1 MTKQTKTLAALA
13 AAIVVCGG
21 AYAALRVWNDQQAQ
35 VDDAVY
41 VTQLSD
47 LTALSLT
54 NGQGELSFTK
64 AEDVWQYDGDASFP
78 AGQEAVEDLAEQI
91 GSLAAIRVIDDPEDL
106 SAYGLDEPALQASV
120 TAGDGTAVTLLL
132 GDVSDSYCYAKRTD
146 SDTVYTISADL
157 SENLESL
164 ELLDLA
170 AIPGFP
176 DLGTDTISSL
186 TWESGGTT
194 LTLTKT
200 ETETAGAES
209 GDSSSS
215 ESAEETEPAWD
226 VNGTA
231 IPSDN
236 SAFTSL
242 MAQLSSLAFDAC
254 YDYKGEA
261 DTLAACS
268 LDTPVGGAHRHLRRG
283 RDPHPHHRSPGRRR
297 GFLLRPALGRPGGV
311 PAVRRLGGLPYL
323 PLRPGAHRG
332 GGGRDGD
339 GLGRQLQQYLLTDK
353 APAYGREPPFV
364 SVKSGLKNRRKK
376 FSPSVYKNRHITR
389 PVRHI
394 VVCMPALCRRMNF

>member
-13 AAIVVCGG
+13 AALVVCGG

-35 VDDAVY
+35 LDDTVY

-47 LTALSLT
+47 FTALSFT
-54 NGQGELSFTK
+54 NAQGELSFTK
-64 AEDVWQYDGDASFP
+64 AEDAWQYDGDASFP
-78 AGQEAVEDLAEQI
+78 ADQEAVEDLAEQV

-106 SAYGLDEPALQASV
+106 SAYGLDEPTLQASV

-146 SDTVYTISADL
+146 SDTVYTVSTDL
-157 SENLESL
+157 PENLESL

-209 GDSSSS
+209 GDSSADASSSS
-215 ESAEETEPAWD
+215 ESVEETEPAWD

-236 SAFTSL
+236 STFTSL
-242 MAQLSSLAFDAC
+242 MAQISSLAFDAC

-261 DTLAACS
+261 DTLAECG
-268 LDTPVGGAHRHLRRG
+268 LDTPVGVLTVTYGEGETLTLTIGALDG
-283 RDPHPHHRSPGRRR
+283 TGDSYYAQ
-297 GFLLRPALGRPGGV
+297 LSDDQ
-311 PAVRRLGGLPYL
+311 AV
-323 PLRPGAHRG
+323 
-332 GGGRDGD
+332 
-339 GLGRQLQQYLLTDK
+339 YLLSADSVGTL
-353 APAYGREPPFV
+353 V
-364 SVKSGLKNRRKK
+364 SLSAQELTAAEEDEAETT
-376 FSPSVYKNRHITR
+376 SDASSSSTS
-389 PVRHI
+389 
-394 VVCMPALCRRMNF
+394 

>member
-13 AAIVVCGG
+13 AALVVCGG

-35 VDDAVY
+35 LDDTVY

-47 LTALSLT
+47 FTALSFT
-54 NGQGELSFTK
+54 NAQGELSFTK
-64 AEDVWQYDGDASFP
+64 AEDAWQYDGDASFP
-78 AGQEAVEDLAEQI
+78 ADQEAVEDLAEQV

-106 SAYGLDEPALQASV
+106 SAYGLDEPTLQASV

-132 GDVSDSYCYAKRTD
+132 GDMSDSYCYAKRTD
-146 SDTVYTISADL
+146 SDTVYTVSTDL
-157 SENLESL
+157 PENLESL

-200 ETETAGAES
+200 ETETAGTES
-209 GDSSSS
+209 GDSSADASSSS
-215 ESAEETEPAWD
+215 ESVEETEPAWD

-236 SAFTSL
+236 STFTSL
-242 MAQLSSLAFDAC
+242 MAQISSLAFDAC

-261 DTLAACS
+261 DTLAECG
-268 LDTPVGGAHRHLRRG
+268 LDTPVGLLTVTYGEGETLTLTIGALDG
-283 RDPHPHHRSPGRRR
+283 TGDSYYAQ
-297 GFLLRPALGRPGGV
+297 LSDDQ
-311 PAVRRLGGLPYL
+311 AV
-323 PLRPGAHRG
+323 
-332 GGGRDGD
+332 
-339 GLGRQLQQYLLTDK
+339 YLLSADSVDTIISLSAQELTAAEEDK
-353 APAYGREPPFV
+353 AETTSDA
-364 SVKSGLKNRRKK
+364 SS
-376 FSPSVYKNRHITR
+376 SS
-389 PVRHI
+389 
-394 VVCMPALCRRMNF
+394 AS

>member
-13 AAIVVCGG
+13 AALVVCGG

-35 VDDAVY
+35 VDDTVY

-47 LTALSLT
+47 FTALSFT
-54 NGQGELSFTK
+54 NAQGELSFTK
-64 AEDVWQYDGDASFP
+64 AEDAWQYDGDASFP
-78 AGQEAVEDLAEQI
+78 ADQEAVEDLAEQV

-146 SDTVYTISADL
+146 SDTVYTVSTDL
-157 SENLESL
+157 PENLESL

-186 TWESGGTT
+186 TWESGGTA
-194 LTLTKT
+194 LTLTKA
-200 ETETAGAES
+200 EAETAGTES
-209 GDSSSS
+209 GDSSADASS
-215 ESAEETEPAWD
+215 SSEETEPAWD

-236 SAFTSL
+236 STLTSL
-242 MAQLSSLAFDAC
+242 MAQISSLAFDAC

-261 DTLAACS
+261 DTLAECG
-268 LDTPVGGAHRHLRRG
+268 LDTPVGVLTVTYGEGETLTLTIGALDG
-283 RDPHPHHRSPGRRR
+283 TGDSYYAQ
-297 GFLLRPALGRPGGV
+297 LSDDQ
-311 PAVRRLGGLPYL
+311 AV
-323 PLRPGAHRG
+323 
-332 GGGRDGD
+332 
-339 GLGRQLQQYLLTDK
+339 YLLSAD
-353 APAYGREPPFV
+353 
-364 SVKSGLKNRRKK
+364 SVDTIISL
-376 FSPSVYKNRHITR
+376 SAQELTAAEEDEAETTSD
-389 PVRHI
+389 
-394 VVCMPALCRRMNF
+394 ASSSSAS

>member
-1 MTKQTKTLAALA
+1 MTKQTKTLTVLA
-13 AAIVVCGG
+13 AALVVCGG
-21 AYAALRVWNDQQAQ
+21 AYAALRVWNDRQAQ
-35 VDDAVY
+35 MDDTVY

-47 LTALSLT
+47 LTGLSLT

-64 AEDVWQYDGDASFP
+64 AEDVWQYDGDDAFP
-78 AGQEAVEDLAEQI
+78 ADQEAVEDLAEQI

-146 SDTVYTISADL
+146 SDTVYTVSTDL
-157 SENLESL
+157 PENLESL

-170 AIPGFP
+170 AIPDFP

-200 ETETAGAES
+200 EN
-209 GDSSSS
+209 GDSSADASSSS

-236 SAFTSL
+236 STFTSL
-242 MAQLSSLAFDAC
+242 MAQISSLAFDAC

-261 DTLAACS
+261 EALSACG
-268 LDTPVGGAHRHLRRG
+268 LDTPVGVLTVTYGESETLTLTIGALDG
-283 RDPHPHHRSPGRRR
+283 TGDSYYAQLSGD
-297 GFLLRPALGRPGGV
+297 
-311 PAVRRLGGLPYL
+311 PAV
-323 PLRPGAHRG
+323 
-332 GGGRDGD
+332 
-339 GLGRQLQQYLLTDK
+339 YLLSADSVD
-353 APAYGREPPFV
+353 ALV
-364 SVKSGLKNRRKK
+364 SLSAQELTAVEEDEAETASEA
-376 FSPSVYKNRHITR
+376 SSSSVS
-389 PVRHI
+389 
-394 VVCMPALCRRMNF
+394 

>member
-13 AAIVVCGG
+13 AALVVCGG

-35 VDDAVY
+35 LDDTVY

-47 LTALSLT
+47 FTALSFT
-54 NGQGELSFTK
+54 NAQGELSFTK
-64 AEDVWQYDGDASFP
+64 AEDAWQYNGDASFP
-78 AGQEAVEDLAEQI
+78 ADQEAVEDLAEQV

-106 SAYGLDEPALQASV
+106 SAYGLDEPTLQASV

-146 SDTVYTISADL
+146 SDTVYTVSTDL
-157 SENLESL
+157 PENLESL

-200 ETETAGAES
+200 ETETAGTES
-209 GDSSSS
+209 GDNSADARSSS
-215 ESAEETEPAWD
+215 ESVEETEPAWD

-236 SAFTSL
+236 STFTSL
-242 MAQLSSLAFDAC
+242 MAQISSLAFDAC

-261 DTLAACS
+261 DTLAECG
-268 LDTPVGGAHRHLRRG
+268 LDTPVGVLTVTYGESEILTLTIGALDG
-283 RDPHPHHRSPGRRR
+283 TGDSYYAQ
-297 GFLLRPALGRPGGV
+297 LSDDQ
-311 PAVRRLGGLPYL
+311 AV
-323 PLRPGAHRG
+323 
-332 GGGRDGD
+332 
-339 GLGRQLQQYLLTDK
+339 YLLSAD
-353 APAYGREPPFV
+353 
-364 SVKSGLKNRRKK
+364 SVDTIISL
-376 FSPSVYKNRHITR
+376 SAQELTAAEEDEAETTSD
-389 PVRHI
+389 
-394 VVCMPALCRRMNF
+394 ASSSSAS

>member
-1 MTKQTKTLAALA
+1 MSIIQIQHLYKTFGTGENAVHALEDISLDIQKGEIFGIIGLSGA
-13 AAIVVCGG
+13 GKSTLVRCMNLLERPTSGTVIVDGK
-21 AYAALRVWNDQQAQ
+21 DM
-35 VDDAVY
+35 
-41 VTQLSD
+41 
-47 LTALSLT
+47 TALSEKELRLARRNVT
-54 NGQGELSFTK
+54 MIFQSFNLLMQRTVLKNVCFPMELSGT
-64 AEDVWQYDGDASFP
+64 P
-78 AGQEAVEDLAEQI
+78 AA
-91 GSLAAIRVIDDPEDL
+91 
-106 SAYGLDEPALQASV
+106 QAR
-120 TAGDGTAVTLLL
+120 
-132 GDVSDSYCYAKRTD
+132 KR
-146 SDTVYTISADL
+146 A
-157 SENLESL
+157 L

-261 DTLAACS
+261 DTLAACG
-268 LDTPVGGAHRHLRRG
+268 LDTPVGVLTVTHGEGETLTLTIGALDG
-283 RDPHPHHRSPGRRR
+283 TGDSYYAQLSGD
-297 GFLLRPALGRPGGV
+297 
-311 PAVRRLGGLPYL
+311 PAV
-323 PLRPGAHRG
+323 
-332 GGGRDGD
+332 
-339 GLGRQLQQYLLTDK
+339 YLLSAD
-353 APAYGREPPFV
+353 
-364 SVKSGLKNRRKK
+364 SVDSLI
-376 FSPSVYKNRHITR
+376 SLSAQELT
-389 PVRHI
+389 
-394 VVCMPALCRRMNF
+394 AAEEDETETASDASSSSTS

>member
-13 AAIVVCGG
+13 AALVVCGG
-21 AYAALRVWNDQQAQ
+21 AYAALRVWNDRQAQ
-35 VDDAVY
+35 IDDTVY

-47 LTALSLT
+47 LTALSLI

-64 AEDVWQYDGDASFP
+64 AEDTWQYDGDDAFP
-78 AGQEAVEDLAEQI
+78 ADQEAVEDLAEQI

-146 SDTVYTISADL
+146 SDTVYTISTDL
-157 SENLESL
+157 PENLESL

-170 AIPGFP
+170 AIPDFP

-194 LTLTKT
+194 LALTKS
-200 ETETAGAES
+200 EAETAGTEN
-209 GDSSSS
+209 GDSSADASS
-215 ESAEETEPAWD
+215 SSEETEPAWD

-236 SAFTSL
+236 STFTSL

-254 YDYKGEA
+254 CDYKGEA
-261 DTLAACS
+261 DTLAACG
-268 LDTPVGGAHRHLRRG
+268 LDDPVGVLTVTYGEGETFTLTLGALDG
-283 RDPHPHHRSPGRRR
+283 TGEAYYAQLSGDPAVYLLSRDPVSTLTSLTPE
-297 GFLLRPALGRPGGV
+297 ALT
-311 PAVRRLGGLPYL
+311 A
-323 PLRPGAHRG
+323 ADQEETEAET
-332 GGGRDGD
+332 DGTEAAAD
-339 GLGRQLQQYLLTDK
+339 PDTSTGSSS
-353 APAYGREPPFV
+353 A
-364 SVKSGLKNRRKK
+364 S
-376 FSPSVYKNRHITR
+376 
-389 PVRHI
+389 
-394 VVCMPALCRRMNF
+394 

>member
-13 AAIVVCGG
+13 AALVVCGG

-35 VDDAVY
+35 VDDTVY

-47 LTALSLT
+47 FTGLTLT
-54 NGQGELSFTK
+54 NSAGTLSFTK
-64 AEDVWQYDGDASFP
+64 DDDAWQYDGDDAFP
-78 AGQEAVEDLAEQI
+78 ADQEAVENLAEQV
-91 GSLAAIRVIDDPEDL
+91 GSLAAIRVINDPEDL
-106 SAYGLDEPALQASV
+106 SAYGLDEPALQATV

-146 SDTVYTISADL
+146 SDTVYTVSTDL
-157 SENLESL
+157 PENLESL

-170 AIPGFP
+170 AIPDFP

-200 ETETAGAES
+200 ETETAGTEN
-209 GDSSSS
+209 GDSSADASSSS
-215 ESAEETEPAWD
+215 ESAEGTEPAWD

-242 MAQLSSLAFDAC
+242 MAQISSLAFDAC

-261 DTLAACS
+261 DTLAACG
-268 LDTPVGGAHRHLRRG
+268 LDTPVGVLTVTYGDGETLTLSIGALDG
-283 RDPHPHHRSPGRRR
+283 TEDSYYAQLSGD
-297 GFLLRPALGRPGGV
+297 
-311 PAVRRLGGLPYL
+311 PAV
-323 PLRPGAHRG
+323 
-332 GGGRDGD
+332 
-339 GLGRQLQQYLLTDK
+339 YLLSAD
-353 APAYGREPPFV
+353 
-364 SVKSGLKNRRKK
+364 SVD
-376 FSPSVYKNRHITR
+376 
-389 PVRHI
+389 
-394 VVCMPALCRRMNF
+394 ALISLSAQELTAVEEDEAETASEASSSSAS

>member
-13 AAIVVCGG
+13 AALVVCGG

-35 VDDAVY
+35 VDDTVY

-47 LTALSLT
+47 FTGLTLT
-54 NGQGELSFTK
+54 NSAGALSFTK
-64 AEDVWQYDGDASFP
+64 DDDAWQYDGDDAFP
-78 AGQEAVEDLAEQI
+78 ADQEAVEDLAEQI

-146 SDTVYTISADL
+146 SDTVYTVSTDL
-157 SENLESL
+157 PENLESL

-200 ETETAGAES
+200 EN
-209 GDSSSS
+209 GDSSADASSSS
-215 ESAEETEPAWD
+215 ESVEETEPAWD

-236 SAFTSL
+236 STFTSL
-242 MAQLSSLAFDAC
+242 MAQISSLAFDAC

-261 DTLAACS
+261 ETLSACG
-268 LDTPVGGAHRHLRRG
+268 LDTPVGVLTVTYGKSETLTLTIGALDG
-283 RDPHPHHRSPGRRR
+283 TGDSYYAQLSGD
-297 GFLLRPALGRPGGV
+297 
-311 PAVRRLGGLPYL
+311 PAV
-323 PLRPGAHRG
+323 
-332 GGGRDGD
+332 
-339 GLGRQLQQYLLTDK
+339 YLLSAD
-353 APAYGREPPFV
+353 
-364 SVKSGLKNRRKK
+364 SVDTLISL
-376 FSPSVYKNRHITR
+376 SAQELTAAEDDEAEDETASD
-389 PVRHI
+389 
-394 VVCMPALCRRMNF
+394 ASSDSSSSSAS

>member
-1 MTKQTKTLAALA
+1 M
-13 AAIVVCGG
+13 
-21 AYAALRVWNDQQAQ
+21 
-35 VDDAVY
+35 
-41 VTQLSD
+41 
-47 LTALSLT
+47 
-54 NGQGELSFTK
+54 
-64 AEDVWQYDGDASFP
+64 
-78 AGQEAVEDLAEQI
+78 EDLAEQI

-146 SDTVYTISADL
+146 SDTVYTVSTDL
-157 SENLESL
+157 PENLESL

-170 AIPGFP
+170 AIPNFP

-200 ETETAGAES
+200 ETETAGTEK
-209 GDSSSS
+209 GDSSADASSSS
-215 ESAEETEPAWD
+215 ESAEETETAWD

-261 DTLAACS
+261 DTLAACG
-268 LDTPVGGAHRHLRRG
+268 LDTPVGVLTVTYGEGETLTLTIGALDG
-283 RDPHPHHRSPGRRR
+283 AGDSYYAQLSGD
-297 GFLLRPALGRPGGV
+297 
-311 PAVRRLGGLPYL
+311 PAV
-323 PLRPGAHRG
+323 
-332 GGGRDGD
+332 
-339 GLGRQLQQYLLTDK
+339 YLLSAD
-353 APAYGREPPFV
+353 
-364 SVKSGLKNRRKK
+364 SVDSLI
-376 FSPSVYKNRHITR
+376 SLSAQELT
-389 PVRHI
+389 
-394 VVCMPALCRRMNF
+394 AAEEDETETASDASSSSTS

>member
-13 AAIVVCGG
+13 AALVVCGG

-35 VDDAVY
+35 VDDTVY

-47 LTALSLT
+47 FTGLTLT
-54 NGQGELSFTK
+54 NSAGTLSFTK
-64 AEDVWQYDGDASFP
+64 DDDAWQYDGDDAFP
-78 AGQEAVEDLAEQI
+78 ADQEAVENLAEQV
-91 GSLAAIRVIDDPEDL
+91 GSLAAIRVINDPEDL
-106 SAYGLDEPALQASV
+106 SAYGLDEPALQATV

-146 SDTVYTISADL
+146 SDTVYTVSTDL
-157 SENLESL
+157 PENLESL

-170 AIPGFP
+170 AIPDFP

-200 ETETAGAES
+200 EN
-209 GDSSSS
+209 GDSSADASSSS

-242 MAQLSSLAFDAC
+242 MAQISSLAFDAC

-261 DTLAACS
+261 DTLAECG
-268 LDTPVGGAHRHLRRG
+268 LDTPVGVLTVTYGEGETLTLTIGALDG
-283 RDPHPHHRSPGRRR
+283 TGDSYYAQLSGDP
-297 GFLLRPALGRPGGV
+297 GV
-311 PAVRRLGGLPYL
+311 
-323 PLRPGAHRG
+323 
-332 GGGRDGD
+332 
-339 GLGRQLQQYLLTDK
+339 YLLSAD
-353 APAYGREPPFV
+353 
-364 SVKSGLKNRRKK
+364 SVDTIISL
-376 FSPSVYKNRHITR
+376 SAQELTAAAEDEAETTSD
-389 PVRHI
+389 
-394 VVCMPALCRRMNF
+394 ASSSSAS

>member
-1 MTKQTKTLAALA
+1 MTKQTKTLTVLA
-13 AAIVVCGG
+13 AALVACGG
-21 AYAALRVWNDQQAQ
+21 AYAALRVWNDRQAQ
-35 VDDAVY
+35 IDDTVY

-47 LTALSLT
+47 FTALSFT

-64 AEDVWQYDGDASFP
+64 AEDAWQYDGDDAFL
-78 AGQEAVEDLAEQI
+78 ADQEAVENLAEQV
-91 GSLAAIRVIDDPEDL
+91 GSLAAIRVINDPEDL

-146 SDTVYTISADL
+146 SDTVYTVSTDL
-157 SENLESL
+157 PENLESL

-170 AIPGFP
+170 AIPDFP

-194 LTLTKT
+194 LTLAKT
-200 ETETAGAES
+200 EN
-209 GDSSSS
+209 GDSSADASSSS

-242 MAQLSSLAFDAC
+242 MAQISSLAFDAC

-261 DTLAACS
+261 DTLAECG
-268 LDTPVGGAHRHLRRG
+268 LDTPVGVLTVTYGEGETLTLTIGALDG
-283 RDPHPHHRSPGRRR
+283 TGDSYYTQ
-297 GFLLRPALGRPGGV
+297 LSDDQ
-311 PAVRRLGGLPYL
+311 AV
-323 PLRPGAHRG
+323 
-332 GGGRDGD
+332 
-339 GLGRQLQQYLLTDK
+339 YLLSAD
-353 APAYGREPPFV
+353 
-364 SVKSGLKNRRKK
+364 SVDTIISL
-376 FSPSVYKNRHITR
+376 SAQELTAAAEDEAETTSD
-389 PVRHI
+389 
-394 VVCMPALCRRMNF
+394 ASSSSAS

>member
-1 MTKQTKTLAALA
+1 MTKQTKTLTVLA
-13 AAIVVCGG
+13 AALVVCGG
-21 AYAALRVWNDQQAQ
+21 AYAALRVWNDRQAQ
-35 VDDAVY
+35 VDDTVY

-47 LTALSLT
+47 FTALSFT

-64 AEDVWQYDGDASFP
+64 AEDAWQYDGDASFP
-78 AGQEAVEDLAEQI
+78 ADQEAVEDLAEQI
-91 GSLAAIRVIDDPEDL
+91 CSLAAIRVINDPEDL

-146 SDTVYTISADL
+146 SDTVYTVSTDL
-157 SENLESL
+157 PENLESL

-170 AIPGFP
+170 AIPDFP

-200 ETETAGAES
+200 EN
-209 GDSSSS
+209 GDSSADASSSS

-242 MAQLSSLAFDAC
+242 MAQVSSLAFDAC

-261 DTLAACS
+261 DTLAACG
-268 LDTPVGGAHRHLRRG
+268 LDTPVGVLTVTYGEGETLTLTIGALDG
-283 RDPHPHHRSPGRRR
+283 TGDSYYAQLSGD
-297 GFLLRPALGRPGGV
+297 
-311 PAVRRLGGLPYL
+311 PAV
-323 PLRPGAHRG
+323 
-332 GGGRDGD
+332 
-339 GLGRQLQQYLLTDK
+339 YLLSADSVDTL
-353 APAYGREPPFV
+353 V
-364 SVKSGLKNRRKK
+364 SLSAQELTAVEEDEAEEEAASDA
-376 FSPSVYKNRHITR
+376 SSDSSSSS
-389 PVRHI
+389 
-394 VVCMPALCRRMNF
+394 AS

>member
-1 MTKQTKTLAALA
+1 MTKQTKTLTVLA
-13 AAIVVCGG
+13 AALVVCGG
-21 AYAALRVWNDQQAQ
+21 AYAALRAWNAQQAAA
-35 VDDAVY
+35 DDTVY

-47 LTALSLT
+47 LTVLSLI

-78 AGQEAVEDLAEQI
+78 ADQEAVEDLAEQI

-132 GDVSDSYCYAKRTD
+132 GDVSGSYCYAKLAD
-146 SDTVYTISADL
+146 SDTVYTISTDL
-157 SENLESL
+157 SETLEPL

-170 AIPGFP
+170 AIPDFP

-200 ETETAGAES
+200 ETETADTEN
-209 GDSSSS
+209 GDSSADASSSS

-242 MAQLSSLAFDAC
+242 MAQVSSLAFDAC

-261 DTLAACS
+261 ETLAECG
-268 LDTPVGGAHRHLRRG
+268 LDTPVGVLTVTYGEGETLTLTIGALDG
-283 RDPHPHHRSPGRRR
+283 AGDSYYAQLSGD
-297 GFLLRPALGRPGGV
+297 
-311 PAVRRLGGLPYL
+311 PAV
-323 PLRPGAHRG
+323 
-332 GGGRDGD
+332 
-339 GLGRQLQQYLLTDK
+339 YLLSADSVDTL
-353 APAYGREPPFV
+353 V
-364 SVKSGLKNRRKK
+364 SLSAQELTAVEEDEAETASEA
-376 FSPSVYKNRHITR
+376 SSSSVS
-389 PVRHI
+389 
-394 VVCMPALCRRMNF
+394 

>member
-13 AAIVVCGG
+13 AALVVCGG

-35 VDDAVY
+35 VDDTVY

-47 LTALSLT
+47 FTALSFT
-54 NGQGELSFTK
+54 NAQGELSFTK
-64 AEDVWQYDGDASFP
+64 AEDAWQYDGDASFP
-78 AGQEAVEDLAEQI
+78 ADQEAVEDLAEQV

-106 SAYGLDEPALQASV
+106 SAYGLDEPTLQASV

-132 GDVSDSYCYAKRTD
+132 GDMSDSYCYAKRTD
-146 SDTVYTISADL
+146 SDTVYTVSTDL
-157 SENLESL
+157 PENLESL

-209 GDSSSS
+209 GDSSADASSSS
-215 ESAEETEPAWD
+215 ESVEETEPAWD

-236 SAFTSL
+236 STFTSL
-242 MAQLSSLAFDAC
+242 MAQISSLAFDAC

-261 DTLAACS
+261 DTLAECG
-268 LDTPVGGAHRHLRRG
+268 LDTPVGLLTVTYGEGETLTLTIGALDG
-283 RDPHPHHRSPGRRR
+283 TGDSYYAQ
-297 GFLLRPALGRPGGV
+297 LSDDQ
-311 PAVRRLGGLPYL
+311 AV
-323 PLRPGAHRG
+323 
-332 GGGRDGD
+332 
-339 GLGRQLQQYLLTDK
+339 YLLSAD
-353 APAYGREPPFV
+353 
-364 SVKSGLKNRRKK
+364 SVDTIISL
-376 FSPSVYKNRHITR
+376 SAQELTAAEEDEAETTSD
-389 PVRHI
+389 
-394 VVCMPALCRRMNF
+394 ASSSSAS

>member
-1 MTKQTKTLAALA
+1 MTKQTKTLTVLA
-13 AAIVVCGG
+13 AALVVCGG
-21 AYAALRVWNDQQAQ
+21 AYAALRVWNDRQAQ
-35 VDDAVY
+35 IDDTVY

-64 AEDVWQYDGDASFP
+64 AEDAWQYDGDDAFP
-78 AGQEAVEDLAEQI
+78 ADQEAVEDLAEQI

-146 SDTVYTISADL
+146 SDTVYTISTDL
-157 SENLESL
+157 PENLESL

-170 AIPGFP
+170 AIPDFP

-200 ETETAGAES
+200 ENEDSSADA
-209 GDSSSS
+209 SSSS
-215 ESAEETEPAWD
+215 EETEPAWD

-242 MAQLSSLAFDAC
+242 MAQISSLAFDAC

-261 DTLAACS
+261 ETLAECG
-268 LDTPVGGAHRHLRRG
+268 LDTPVGVLTVTYGEGETLTLTIGALDG
-283 RDPHPHHRSPGRRR
+283 AGDSYYAQLSGD
-297 GFLLRPALGRPGGV
+297 
-311 PAVRRLGGLPYL
+311 PAV
-323 PLRPGAHRG
+323 
-332 GGGRDGD
+332 
-339 GLGRQLQQYLLTDK
+339 YLLSADSVDTL
-353 APAYGREPPFV
+353 V
-364 SVKSGLKNRRKK
+364 SLSAQELTAAEDDEAEDETA
-376 FSPSVYKNRHITR
+376 SDASSDSSSSSDS
-389 PVRHI
+389 
-394 VVCMPALCRRMNF
+394 

>member
-1 MTKQTKTLAALA
+1 MTKQTKTLTVLA
-13 AAIVVCGG
+13 AALVVCGG

-35 VDDAVY
+35 VDDTVY

-47 LTALSLT
+47 FTGLTLT
-54 NGQGELSFTK
+54 NSAGALSFTK
-64 AEDVWQYDGDASFP
+64 DDDAWQYDGDDAFP
-78 AGQEAVEDLAEQI
+78 ADQEAVEDLAEQI

-146 SDTVYTISADL
+146 SDTVYTVSTDL
-157 SENLESL
+157 PENLESL

-170 AIPGFP
+170 AIPDFP

-200 ETETAGAES
+200 ETETAGTEN
-209 GDSSSS
+209 GDSSADASS
-215 ESAEETEPAWD
+215 SSEETEPAWD

-242 MAQLSSLAFDAC
+242 MAQISSLAFDAC

-261 DTLAACS
+261 DTLAECG
-268 LDTPVGGAHRHLRRG
+268 LDTPVGVLTVTYGEGETLTLTIGALDG
-283 RDPHPHHRSPGRRR
+283 AGDSYYAQLSGDP
-297 GFLLRPALGRPGGV
+297 GV
-311 PAVRRLGGLPYL
+311 
-323 PLRPGAHRG
+323 
-332 GGGRDGD
+332 
-339 GLGRQLQQYLLTDK
+339 YLLSAD
-353 APAYGREPPFV
+353 
-364 SVKSGLKNRRKK
+364 SVDTLISL
-376 FSPSVYKNRHITR
+376 SAQELTAAEDETASD
-389 PVRHI
+389 
-394 VVCMPALCRRMNF
+394 ASSDSSSSSAS

>member
-35 VDDAVY
+35 VDDTVY

-47 LTALSLT
+47 FTALSFT
-54 NGQGELSFTK
+54 NAQGELSFTK
-64 AEDVWQYDGDASFP
+64 AEDAWQYDGDDAFP
-78 AGQEAVEDLAEQI
+78 ADQEAVEDLAEQI
-91 GSLAAIRVIDDPEDL
+91 CSLAAIRVIDDPEDL

-146 SDTVYTISADL
+146 SDTVYTVSTDL
-157 SENLESL
+157 PENLESL

-170 AIPGFP
+170 AIPDFP

-200 ETETAGAES
+200 ETAGTES
-209 GDSSSS
+209 GDSSADASSSS

-261 DTLAACS
+261 DTLAACG
-268 LDTPVGGAHRHLRRG
+268 LDTPVGMLTVTYGEGETLTLTIGALDG
-283 RDPHPHHRSPGRRR
+283 TGDSYYAQLSGDP
-297 GFLLRPALGRPGGV
+297 GV
-311 PAVRRLGGLPYL
+311 
-323 PLRPGAHRG
+323 
-332 GGGRDGD
+332 
-339 GLGRQLQQYLLTDK
+339 YLLSAD
-353 APAYGREPPFV
+353 
-364 SVKSGLKNRRKK
+364 SVDSIISL
-376 FSPSVYKNRHITR
+376 SAQELTAAEEDEAETASDASSSSTS
-389 PVRHI
+389 
-394 VVCMPALCRRMNF
+394 

>member
-13 AAIVVCGG
+13 AALVVCGG
-21 AYAALRVWNDQQAQ
+21 AYAALRVWNDRQAQ
-35 VDDAVY
+35 IDDTVY

-47 LTALSLT
+47 LTGLSLT

-64 AEDVWQYDGDASFP
+64 AEDVWQYDGDDAFP
-78 AGQEAVEDLAEQI
+78 ADQEAVEDLAEQI

-106 SAYGLDEPALQASV
+106 SAYGLDEPALQATV

-146 SDTVYTISADL
+146 SDTVYTVSTDL
-157 SENLESL
+157 PENLESL

-170 AIPGFP
+170 AIPDFP

-200 ETETAGAES
+200 ETAGTES
-209 GDSSSS
+209 GDSSADASSSS

-242 MAQLSSLAFDAC
+242 MDQISSLAFDAC

-261 DTLAACS
+261 EILSACG
-268 LDTPVGGAHRHLRRG
+268 LNTPVGVLTVTYGEGETLTLTIGALDG
-283 RDPHPHHRSPGRRR
+283 TGDSYYAQLSGD
-297 GFLLRPALGRPGGV
+297 
-311 PAVRRLGGLPYL
+311 PAV
-323 PLRPGAHRG
+323 
-332 GGGRDGD
+332 
-339 GLGRQLQQYLLTDK
+339 YLLSADSVDTL
-353 APAYGREPPFV
+353 V
-364 SVKSGLKNRRKK
+364 SLSAQELTAVEEDEAETASEA
-376 FSPSVYKNRHITR
+376 SSSS
-389 PVRHI
+389 
-394 VVCMPALCRRMNF
+394 AS

>member
-13 AAIVVCGG
+13 AALVVCGG

-35 VDDAVY
+35 VDDTVY

-47 LTALSLT
+47 FTALSFT
-54 NGQGELSFTK
+54 NAQGELSFTK
-64 AEDVWQYDGDASFP
+64 VEDAWQYDGDASFP
-78 AGQEAVEDLAEQI
+78 ADQEAVEDLAEQV

-146 SDTVYTISADL
+146 SDTVYTISTDL
-157 SENLESL
+157 PENLESL

-170 AIPGFP
+170 AIPDFP

-194 LTLTKT
+194 LTLTKA
-200 ETETAGAES
+200 EAETAGTES
-209 GDSSSS
+209 GDSSADASS
-215 ESAEETEPAWD
+215 SPESAEGTEPAWD

-236 SAFTSL
+236 STFTSL

-261 DTLAACS
+261 DTLAEWG
-268 LDTPVGGAHRHLRRG
+268 LDTPVGVLTVTYGESETLTLTIGALDG
-283 RDPHPHHRSPGRRR
+283 TGDSYYAQLSGDP
-297 GFLLRPALGRPGGV
+297 GV
-311 PAVRRLGGLPYL
+311 
-323 PLRPGAHRG
+323 
-332 GGGRDGD
+332 
-339 GLGRQLQQYLLTDK
+339 YLLSADSVDALISLSVQELTAVEEDE
-353 APAYGREPPFV
+353 AETASEASSSSV
-364 SVKSGLKNRRKK
+364 S
-376 FSPSVYKNRHITR
+376 
-389 PVRHI
+389 
-394 VVCMPALCRRMNF
+394 

>member
-1 MTKQTKTLAALA
+1 MTKQTKTLTVLA
-13 AAIVVCGG
+13 AALVVCGG

-35 VDDAVY
+35 IDDTVY

-47 LTALSLT
+47 LSVLSLI

-64 AEDVWQYDGDASFP
+64 AEDAWQYDGDDAFP
-78 AGQEAVEDLAEQI
+78 ADQEAVEDLAEQI

-106 SAYGLDEPALQASV
+106 SAYGLDEPALQATV

-146 SDTVYTISADL
+146 SDTVYTVSTDL
-157 SENLESL
+157 PENLESL

-170 AIPGFP
+170 AIPDFP

-200 ETETAGAES
+200 EN
-209 GDSSSS
+209 GDSSADASSSS

-242 MAQLSSLAFDAC
+242 MAQISSLAFDAC

-261 DTLAACS
+261 DTLAACG
-268 LDTPVGGAHRHLRRG
+268 LDTPVGVLTVTYGEGETLTLTIGALDG
-283 RDPHPHHRSPGRRR
+283 TGDSYYAQLSGDP
-297 GFLLRPALGRPGGV
+297 GV
-311 PAVRRLGGLPYL
+311 
-323 PLRPGAHRG
+323 
-332 GGGRDGD
+332 
-339 GLGRQLQQYLLTDK
+339 YLLSAD
-353 APAYGREPPFV
+353 
-364 SVKSGLKNRRKK
+364 SVDTIISL
-376 FSPSVYKNRHITR
+376 SAQELTAAEEDEAETTSD
-389 PVRHI
+389 
-394 VVCMPALCRRMNF
+394 ASSSSAS

>member
-13 AAIVVCGG
+13 AALVVCGG

-35 VDDAVY
+35 LDDTVY

-47 LTALSLT
+47 FTALSFT
-54 NGQGELSFTK
+54 NAQGELSFTK
-64 AEDVWQYDGDASFP
+64 AEDAWQYNGDASFP
-78 AGQEAVEDLAEQI
+78 ADQEAVEDLAEQV

-106 SAYGLDEPALQASV
+106 SAYGLDEPTLQASV

-132 GDVSDSYCYAKRTD
+132 GDMSDSYCYAKRTD
-146 SDTVYTISADL
+146 SDTVYTVSTDL
-157 SENLESL
+157 PENLESL

-200 ETETAGAES
+200 ETETAGTES
-209 GDSSSS
+209 GDNSADARSSS
-215 ESAEETEPAWD
+215 ESVEETEPAWD

-236 SAFTSL
+236 STFTSL
-242 MAQLSSLAFDAC
+242 MAQISSLAFDAC

-261 DTLAACS
+261 DTLAECG
-268 LDTPVGGAHRHLRRG
+268 LDTPVGVLTVTYGEGETLTLTIGALDG
-283 RDPHPHHRSPGRRR
+283 TGDSYYAQ
-297 GFLLRPALGRPGGV
+297 LSDDQ
-311 PAVRRLGGLPYL
+311 AV
-323 PLRPGAHRG
+323 
-332 GGGRDGD
+332 
-339 GLGRQLQQYLLTDK
+339 YLLSAD
-353 APAYGREPPFV
+353 
-364 SVKSGLKNRRKK
+364 SVDTLISL
-376 FSPSVYKNRHITR
+376 SAQELTAAEEDEAETTSD
-389 PVRHI
+389 
-394 VVCMPALCRRMNF
+394 ASSSSAS

>member
-13 AAIVVCGG
+13 AALVVCGG

-64 AEDVWQYDGDASFP
+64 AEDVWQYDGDDAFP
-78 AGQEAVEDLAEQI
+78 ADQEAVEDLAEQI

-146 SDTVYTISADL
+146 SDTVYTVSTDL
-157 SENLESL
+157 PENLESL

-200 ETETAGAES
+200 EN
-209 GDSSSS
+209 GDSSADASSSS

-261 DTLAACS
+261 DTLAACG
-268 LDTPVGGAHRHLRRG
+268 LDTPVGVLTVTYGEGETLTLTIGALDG
-283 RDPHPHHRSPGRRR
+283 TGDSYYAQLSGD
-297 GFLLRPALGRPGGV
+297 
-311 PAVRRLGGLPYL
+311 PAV
-323 PLRPGAHRG
+323 
-332 GGGRDGD
+332 
-339 GLGRQLQQYLLTDK
+339 YLLSAD
-353 APAYGREPPFV
+353 
-364 SVKSGLKNRRKK
+364 SVDSLI
-376 FSPSVYKNRHITR
+376 SLSAQELT
-389 PVRHI
+389 
-394 VVCMPALCRRMNF
+394 AAEEDETETASDASSSSTS